1 MTYHLTLQNKL
12 TAEELAIDVEQTD
25 AFAAQQVAEGLYA
38 DYRVV
43 KIENALDALLAANY
57 NLTEGALGDF

>member
-1 MTYHLTLQNKL
+1 MTYKLTLQNKMTSEKL
-12 TAEELAIDVEQTD
+12 IVDIEQIG
-25 AFAAQQVAEGLYA
+25 AFEAKKVAEQFYS

>member
-1 MTYHLTLQNKL
+1 MTYQVTLLNTL
-12 TAEELAIDVEQTD
+12 TAEELVVDVEQTD
-25 AFAAQQVAEGLYA
+25 AFQAQQVVEQFYA